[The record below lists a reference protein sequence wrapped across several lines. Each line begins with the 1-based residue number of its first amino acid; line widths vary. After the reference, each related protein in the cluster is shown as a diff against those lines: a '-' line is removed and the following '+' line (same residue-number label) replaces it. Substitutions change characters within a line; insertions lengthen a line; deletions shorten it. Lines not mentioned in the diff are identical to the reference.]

1 MIRGQIVTFGVDRSS
16 VYYSKQT
23 PASQNK
29 HKYFS
34 RLNKKNAEWHNCTD
48 VFFSKWCH
56 PAYASI
62 DAHGHLLKLKV

>member
-1 MIRGQIVTFGVDRSS
+1 MIRGQIITFGVDRSF

-34 RLNKKNAEWHNCTD
+34 RLNEKNAEWHNCTD
-48 VFFSKWCH
+48 FFLKWGH
-56 PAYASI
+56 PASASI
-62 DAHGHLLKLKV
+62 DAHGHLLKLEV